1 MFSFEF
7 GEVSAWHS
15 SVSIFVATYKDSAVR
30 CSYKKCMPKQ
40 PKCIGYSGILHLPNF
55 HKITCTSFQREM
67 KVSPMHHF
75 SMKNI
80 E

>member
-1 MFSFEF
+1 MSSFEF

-15 SVSIFVATYKDSAVR
+15 SISIFVATYKDSAHAKNA
-30 CSYKKCMPKQ
+30 CQKQ

-67 KVSPMHHF
+67 KVSPMGHF
-75 SMKNI
+75 LMKNI